1 MRVSKRHCCASLS
14 VLVNAFHA
22 SQKSF
27 FSQYMSLSPLS
38 PPPRSL
44 SLSLPLWMCM
54 LHIKHADMALALNST
69 SSCYNLLWIEPHN
82 PKGGSLNY
90 ECIACMFFFN
100 PIIKESQAV
109 IKSCR

>member
-1 MRVSKRHCCASLS
+1 MRASKRHCCASLS

-27 FSQYMSLSPLS
+27 FSQYMSLSPPL
-38 PPPRSL
+38 PPLTL

-54 LHIKHADMALALNST
+54 LNIKHADMALALNST

-82 PKGGSLNY
+82 PKVD
-90 ECIACMFFFN
+90 
-100 PIIKESQAV
+100 P
-109 IKSCR
+109 